1 MCLPP
6 ASICVAVCQRLHVF
20 VCVYAYFFLDI
31 VLCVYPS
38 VHSLSPSLLP
48 SVPLIPE
55 CVTNGRSRCSALLCS
70 ASGDPSSVC
79 VCVHEH
85 VCVCIYSSHGGLRSC
100 EKEAVQDAI
109 LQKGREGRG
118 AVRRRYPPLA
128 ACSWASPGHRTS
140 LYHAP
145 PGPLELYCPAVS
157 HPPFLHS
164 LFSLSLVNS

>member
-1 MCLPP
+1 MAGPG
-6 ASICVAVCQRLHVF
+6 V
-20 VCVYAYFFLDI
+20 
-31 VLCVYPS
+31 
-38 VHSLSPSLLP
+38 
-48 SVPLIPE
+48 
-55 CVTNGRSRCSALLCS
+55 LLCF
-70 ASGDPSSVC
+70 APPLGTPLQC

-157 HPPFLHS
+157 HPLFALTFLS
-164 LFSLSLVNS
+164 ASCQLLAAYLPLSKLFFSRWRVFARWF